1 MPKRITCLNHTLRR
15 LCCTA
20 SLIGLLQT
28 TLVAAQPLFTDI
40 TDAVGLDIY
49 AGPTPSSVV
58 FVDYNNDGFQDV
70 FFAGSMNSQMGLFQ
84 NTGDGR
90 LIDMTSAIPSEL
102 HSDSNPVFGLLA
114 DYDNDGDEDLYLAVL
129 NPNRNLLLRNDR
141 GLFTQVTF
149 VAEAAPLFSLEAIWL
164 DYDRDGH
171 LDLYSSRF
179 FGNPQRG
186 NRLFRNNGAGLF
198 VDRTAASGLDS
209 LFHPQAGG
217 SLGGM
222 AGGDFNNDGWPDL
235 YIGAGNHR
243 FLGDATNIP
252 NRLFLSDGQGGFVDA
267 TTSEIADEGQAF
279 DVAVG
284 DIDNDGDLDI
294 FQTTVADET
303 DEDESRNLM
312 LLNLGD
318 GQFLDVTEGV
328 GLGVSVLGW
337 SAAGAVFA
345 DVDNDGDLDLVI
357 ALSRTQSGAENFLLL
372 NDGSGIFTDA
382 TDQSGIDEIG
392 GDLAVGDF
400 DEDGFV
406 DLFYPSLTRGR
417 PSFYRNNGNNNHSLR
432 VELIGIE
439 SNRNGIGT
447 RLFAHAGDLRQMRE
461 MLGGHGRQQ
470 DEKVAHFGLARHT
483 QVDRLEIRWPSGQ
496 VDVLE
501 NVPADRKIRV
511 FEGRGGYQVV
521 EPTRWEHSLPAV
533 VLEGETVTFAASV
546 RPALFEPDAE
556 VFSATLD
563 LSAFG
568 GSAAQPLTRSA
579 DGSYTVEASFTVG
592 PSMDVAT
599 ISVLIEQST
608 SLGPHWVRLD
618 AATKVAPAPVPGQT
632 FTDVA
637 ALAGVKSPR
646 GRASWGDYDGDGDQ
660 DLFLANEKFATRF
673 YRNNGAGS
681 FTDVA
686 DLVGVDSRSIA
697 GGAAFS
703 DYDNDGDLDLFVAS
717 LPTHR
722 LYQNDGD
729 GTFVEVAATAGV
741 DDGRLAG
748 IRMSWSDYDLD
759 GDVDLYVPIRSNDP
773 NSFFENQ
780 ADGTFIDVAAAR
792 GIDGGGGHSES
803 SFWAD
808 YDNDGDPDLFLGNGR
823 DNPARLYRNEREGEA
838 FTDVTEA
845 SGVGLF
851 FGDFGSVSPAWGDYD
866 NDGFLDLGLT
876 QAVRDG
882 AIPNGGACQDCQP
895 NSWLFRNNRDGTFR
909 DVTETAGIEQKG
921 DGHGI
926 GWGDYD
932 GDGLLDLLLTSSEDG
947 NRLYGNQA
955 DGTFADVA
963 VSTGVDRPH
972 SSGAV
977 WVDFDTDGD
986 LDIHLYQTIGA
997 RLYRNDGKSRS
1008 WLQVQAAGSQSNRS
1022 GIGVVA
1028 TAVTG
1033 SHRQRRDL
1041 ASQGGQTMPMEFGLG
1056 DATTVDS
1063 LIVAWPSG
1071 QVDVIIDLAV
1081 DQIIRVTEGAGTC
1094 DRGGRGRGGR
1104 PAKVRAGSE
1113 LSKSF
1118 QLRHGDSLC
1127 GADKWRGGA
1136 SGVQSGWTEGYEP
1149 GAWSAGGGSVRLA
1162 LGRARWR
1169 RTRVGQRCLLLP
1181 VAGGGQSRNAKVA
1194 AATVRV
1200 SRFSNRHH

>member
-1 MPKRITCLNHTLRR
+1 MRKRITCLNHTLRR
-15 LCCTA
+15 LCCIAT
-20 SLIGLLQT
+20 LIGLLQA

-40 TDAVGLDIY
+40 TDAVGLDAY
-49 AGPTPSSVV
+49 HGPTPFSVV

-70 FFAGSMNSQMGLFQ
+70 FFAGSPNLQRTWVGLFQ

-102 HSDSNPVFGLLA
+102 HSDGDPVFGILA

-149 VAEAAPLFSLEAIWL
+149 DAEAAPLFSGEAIWL

-198 VDRTAASGLDS
+198 VDRTEASGLDS
-209 LFHPQAGG
+209 LFHPQGGG
-217 SLGGM
+217 SVGGM

-235 YIGAGNHR
+235 YIGNSA
-243 FLGDATNIP
+243 FPLLGDATNLP

-267 TTSEIADEGQAF
+267 TTSGIADEGNAF
-279 DVAVG
+279 GLAVG

-294 FQTTVADET
+294 FQTTIADQT

-312 LLNLGD
+312 LSNLSD

-337 SAAGAVFA
+337 SSVGSVFA

-357 ALSRTQSGAENFLLL
+357 GLSRTRSGEENFLLL

-382 TDQSGIDEIG
+382 TNQSGIDEVG
-392 GDLAVGDF
+392 GDLAFGDF

-406 DLFYPSLTRGR
+406 DLFYPSLTRAR
-417 PSFYRNNGNNNHSLR
+417 ASFYRNNGNNNHWLR

-439 SNRNGIGT
+439 SNRNGIGA
-447 RLFAHAGDLRQMRE
+447 RLFADAGDLRQMRE
-461 MLGGHGRQQ
+461 ILGGLGRQQ

-501 NVPADRKIRV
+501 NIPADRKIRV
-511 FEGRGGYQVV
+511 FEGREGYQVV

-533 VLEGETVTFAASV
+533 VLEGETVTLAASV

-556 VFSATLD
+556 VLSVTLD

-568 GSAAQPLTRSA
+568 GSAEQPLTRSA

-637 ALAGVKSPR
+637 ALAGVHGTR
-646 GRASWGDYDGDGDQ
+646 GSAIWGDYDGDGDQ
-660 DLFLANEKFATRF
+660 DLFLPNRKFATRF

-686 DLVGVDSRSIA
+686 DLVGVDSRLIA
-697 GGAAFS
+697 DGAAFS

-717 LPTHR
+717 WPIPHATYQ

-741 DDGRLAG
+741 DDGRLATG
-748 IRMSWSDYDLD
+748 PSTGPSWSDYDLD
-759 GDVDLYVPIRSNDP
+759 GDVDLYVPIWSNDP
-773 NSFFENQ
+773 NIFFENQ

-792 GIDGGGGHSES
+792 GIDGGKSS
-803 SFWAD
+803 FSFWAD

-823 DNPARLYRNEREGEA
+823 DTPARLYRNEREGEA

-845 SGVGLF
+845 SGVGAF
-851 FGDFGSVSPAWGDYD
+851 FGNFGFVSPAWGDYD

-876 QAVRDG
+876 QAAREG
-882 AIPNGGACQDCQP
+882 APREN
-895 NSWLFRNNRDGTFR
+895 NSWLFRNNRDGTFQ

-926 GWGDYD
+926 DWGDYD

-947 NRLYGNQA
+947 NRLYRNQA

-963 VSTGVDRPH
+963 VSTGVDGRH
-972 SSGAV
+972 CAGAV

-986 LDIHLYQTIGA
+986 LDIHLDQTYTHEDQTFGP
-997 RLYRNDGKSRS
+997 RLYRNDGKSRR
-1008 WLQVQAAGSQSNRS
+1008 WLQVQASGRQSNRS
-1022 GIGVVA
+1022 GIGAVA

-1041 ASQGGQTMPMEFGLG
+1041 ASQGGKTMPMEFGLG
-1056 DATTVDS
+1056 DATIVDS

-1071 QVDVIIDLAV
+1071 QVDVITDLAV
-1081 DQIIRVTEGAGTC
+1081 DQIIRVTEGQGHVTAVEEVAGAGPQAFALHQNYPNPFNSGTVIRFAVPTSGEVELAVYNLAGQKVVNLVQGLREAGQHVLRW
-1094 DRGGRGRGGR
+1094 DGRDGAGR
-1104 PAKVRAGSE
+1104 E
-1113 LSKSF
+1113 L
-1118 QLRHGDSLC
+1118 
-1127 GADKWRGGA
+1127 A
-1136 SGVQSGWTEGYEP
+1136 SGVYFYRLR
-1149 GAWSAGGGSVRLA
+1149 AGDRVE
-1162 LGRARWR
+1162 
-1169 RTRVGQRCLLLP
+1169 TRKLLLL
-1181 VAGGGQSRNAKVA
+1181 Q
-1194 AATVRV
+1194 
-1200 SRFSNRHH
+1200 

>member
-20 SLIGLLQT
+20 TLIGLLQT

-40 TDAVGLDIY
+40 TDAVGLD
-49 AGPTPSSVV
+49 AWDGPTPSSVV

-70 FFAGSMNSQMGLFQ
+70 FFVDSLNPLNSQMGLFQ

-102 HSDSNPVFGLLA
+102 HSFLWFGILA
-114 DYDNDGDEDLYLAVL
+114 DYDSDGDEDLYLAVL

-149 VAEAAPLFSLEAIWL
+149 DAEAAPPFSLEAIWL

-179 FGNPQRG
+179 FGNPLRG

-279 DVAVG
+279 GLAVG

-294 FQTTVADET
+294 FQTTTAD
-303 DEDESRNLM
+303 DINQDESRNLM

-328 GLGVSVLGW
+328 GLGVNILGW
-337 SAAGAVFA
+337 SGLGAVFA

-357 ALSRTQSGAENFLLL
+357 ALSHTQSGDENFLLL

-382 TDQSGIDEIG
+382 TDQSGIDENG

-406 DLFYPSLTRGR
+406 DLFYPSLTRNR
-417 PSFYRNNGNNNHSLR
+417 ASFYRNNGNNNHWLR

-439 SNRNGIGT
+439 SNRNGIGA
-447 RLFAHAGDLRQMRE
+447 RLFADAGALRQMRE
-461 MLGGHGRQQ
+461 ILGGLGRQQ

-501 NVPADRKIRV
+501 NIPADRKIRV

-533 VLEGETVTFAASV
+533 VLEGETVTFVASV

-556 VFSATLD
+556 VLSATLD
-563 LSAFG
+563 LSALG

-579 DGSYTVEASFTVG
+579 DGSYKVETPFTVAR
-592 PSMDVAT
+592 SADVAT
-599 ISVLIEQST
+599 ISVLIEQSI

-618 AATKVAPAPVPGQT
+618 AAIKVAPAPVPGQT

-637 ALAGVKSPR
+637 ALAGVHGPR

-660 DLFLANEKFATRF
+660 DLFLANLNFATRF
-673 YRNNGAGS
+673 YRNNSDGS

-686 DLVGVDSRSIA
+686 DLVGVDSRA
-697 GGAAFS
+697 RVNGAFS
-703 DYDNDGDLDLFVAS
+703 DYDNDGDLDLFVVGFPRSMDFA
-717 LPTHR
+717 PTDQ
-722 LYQNDGD
+722 LYQNNGD
-729 GTFVEVAATAGV
+729 GTFVDVAATAGV
-741 DDGRLAG
+741 EDDGRRPGGA
-748 IRMSWSDYDLD
+748 RPSWSDYDLD
-759 GDVDLYVPIRSNDP
+759 GDVDLYVPKLGP

-780 ADGTFIDVAAAR
+780 ADGSFIDVAAAR
-792 GIDGGGGHSES
+792 GIDGGGGLSS
-803 SFWAD
+803 FSFWAE

-838 FTDVTEA
+838 FTDVIEA
-845 SGVGLF
+845 SGVGAF
-851 FGDFGSVSPAWGDYD
+851 FGDFGPPSPAWGDYD

-876 QAVRDG
+876 QAAREG
-882 AIPNGGACQDCQP
+882 AAGKN
-895 NSWLFRNNRDGTFR
+895 NSWLFRNNRDGTFE
-909 DVTETAGIEQKG
+909 DVTAMAGIDQKG

-947 NRLYGNQA
+947 NRLYRNQA

-972 SSGAV
+972 VAGAV

-986 LDIHLYQTIGA
+986 LDIHLDHTGA
-997 RLYRNDGKSRS
+997 RLYRNDGKSRR
-1008 WLQVQAAGSQSNRS
+1008 WLQVQAAGRQSNRS
-1022 GIGVVA
+1022 GIGAVA

-1071 QVDVIIDLAV
+1071 QVDVITDLAV
-1081 DQIIRVTEGAGTC
+1081 DQIIRVIEGQGHVTAVEEVAGAGPQRFELDQNYPNPFNSGTVIRFAVPTSGEAELAVYNLAGQKVVNLVQGSREAGQYVLRW
-1094 DRGGRGRGGR
+1094 DGRDGAGR
-1104 PAKVRAGSE
+1104 E
-1113 LSKSF
+1113 L
-1118 QLRHGDSLC
+1118 
-1127 GADKWRGGA
+1127 A
-1136 SGVQSGWTEGYEP
+1136 SGVYFYRFQ
-1149 GAWSAGGGSVRLA
+1149 AGDQVG
-1162 LGRARWR
+1162 
-1169 RTRVGQRCLLLP
+1169 TRKLLLL
-1181 VAGGGQSRNAKVA
+1181 R
-1194 AATVRV
+1194 
-1200 SRFSNRHH
+1200 

>member
-1 MPKRITCLNHTLRR
+1 MPKRIACLNHTLRR
-15 LCCTA
+15 VCCTA
-20 SLIGLLQT
+20 TLIGLLQA

-40 TDAVGLDIY
+40 TDAVGLDAY
-49 AGPTPSSVV
+49 DGAPSSNVV

-70 FFAGSMNSQMGLFQ
+70 FFVEFQTRQIALFQ

-102 HSDSNPVFGLLA
+102 HSVPQGGTLA

-141 GLFTQVTF
+141 GLFNQVTWD
-149 VAEAAPLFSLEAIWL
+149 AEAAPLISAEAIWL

-171 LDLYSSRF
+171 LDLYASNF
-179 FGNPQRG
+179 FGNPLRG

-217 SLGGM
+217 SIGGI

-235 YIGAGNHR
+235 YVGAGAHR

-267 TTSEIADEGQAF
+267 TTSEIADEGLAF
-279 DVAVG
+279 NLAVG

-294 FQTTVADET
+294 FQTATAFSPA
-303 DEDESRNLM
+303 EDVSRNLM
-312 LLNLGD
+312 FLNLGD
-318 GQFLDVTEGV
+318 GKFLDVTEGV
-328 GLGVSVLGW
+328 GLGGSILGD
-337 SAAGAVFA
+337 SSIGAVFA
-345 DVDNDGDLDLVI
+345 DVDNDGDLDLI
-357 ALSRTQSGAENFLLL
+357 IGISRTRSGFGNFLLL

-382 TDQSGIDEIG
+382 TDQSGIDEVG
-392 GDLAVGDF
+392 GDLAFGDF

-406 DLFYPSLTRGR
+406 DLFYPSFTRNR
-417 PSFYRNNGNNNHSLR
+417 ASFYRNNGNNNHWLR

-439 SNRNGIGT
+439 SNRNGIGA

-461 MLGGHGRQQ
+461 ILGGLGRQQ
-470 DEKVAHFGLARHT
+470 DEKVAHFGLAQHT

-501 NVPADRKIRV
+501 NIPADRKIRV
-511 FEGRGGYQVV
+511 FEGREGYQVV

-533 VLEGETVTFAASV
+533 VLEGETVTFVASV

-556 VFSATLD
+556 VLSATLD
-563 LSAFG
+563 LSALG
-568 GSAAQPLTRSA
+568 GLAAQPLTRSA

-592 PSMDVAT
+592 PSMDVPT

-618 AATKVAPAPVPGQT
+618 AAIKVAPAPVPGQT

-637 ALAGVKSPR
+637 AFAGVHSPH

-660 DLFLANEKFATRF
+660 DLFLANHKFATRF
-673 YRNNGAGS
+673 YRNNGDGS

-686 DLVGVDSRSIA
+686 DLVGVDSRLIA

-703 DYDNDGDLDLFVAS
+703 DYDNDGDLDLFVIR
-717 LPTHR
+717 LPTDQ

-741 DDGRLAG
+741 DVGGRLAG
-748 IRMSWSDYDLD
+748 TRMSWSDYDLD
-759 GDVDLYVPIRSNDP
+759 GDVDLYVPRSNDL

-780 ADGTFIDVAAAR
+780 ADGSFIDVAAAR
-792 GIDGGGGHSES
+792 GIDGGVGTSSS

-823 DNPARLYRNEREGEA
+823 DNPGRLYRNEREGEA

-882 AIPNGGACQDCQP
+882 AADGGTCQDCQP
-895 NSWLFRNNRDGTFR
+895 NSWLFRNNRDGTFQ
-909 DVTETAGIEQKG
+909 DVTATAGIEQKG

-926 GWGDYD
+926 DWGDYD

-972 SSGAV
+972 SSGAA

-986 LDIHLYQTIGA
+986 LDIHLHQTIGP
-997 RLYRNDGKSRS
+997 RLYRNDGKSRR
-1008 WLQVQAAGSQSNRS
+1008 WLQVQASGRQSNRS
-1022 GIGVVA
+1022 GIGAVA

-1071 QVDVIIDLAV
+1071 HVDVITDLAV
-1081 DQIIRVTEGAGTC
+1081 DQIIRVTEGQGHVTAVEEVASAGPQRFELDQNYPNPFNSGTVIRFGVPTSGEVELAVYNLAGQKVATLLQGVREAGQYVLRW
-1094 DRGGRGRGGR
+1094 DGRDGG
-1104 PAKVRAGSE
+1104 GSE
-1113 LSKSF
+1113 L
-1118 QLRHGDSLC
+1118 
-1127 GADKWRGGA
+1127 A
-1136 SGVQSGWTEGYEP
+1136 SGVYFYRLR
-1149 GAWSAGGGSVRLA
+1149 AGDQVE
-1162 LGRARWR
+1162 
-1169 RTRVGQRCLLLP
+1169 TRKLLLM
-1181 VAGGGQSRNAKVA
+1181 Q
-1194 AATVRV
+1194 
-1200 SRFSNRHH
+1200 